1 MVNLIKVNGI
11 WLPEPDGDLNVIPTK
26 VKSENETEA
35 GTTQVIVTRVTKLTI
50 EGNWK
55 LSGEWMQR
63 FRSYRDADTV
73 TVEIYYPNVST
84 LSSYT
89 CQFDVTGETHKSKAR
104 QQLGGVNGLYEVGV
118 TITEI

>member
-1 MVNLIKVNGI
+1 MVNLIKVNGV
-11 WLPEPDGDLNVIPTK
+11 WLPEPDGDLNLVASK

-35 GTTQVIVTRVTKLTI
+35 GTTQVIVTRVTKLAI
-50 EGNWK
+50 EGKWK
-55 LSGEWMQR
+55 LSGEWVQR

-73 TVEIYYPNVST
+73 TVEVYYPSAST

-89 CQFDVTGETHKSKAR
+89 CQFDVTGETHKAKAR